1 MRKKEITN
9 ATTQDILD
17 WLCYYCW
24 RKYGEACRKGE
35 NAKQKIEKEIKRMKD
50 ELEKRAKTG
59 GF

>member
-1 MRKKEITN
+1 MTKKDVLN

-24 RKYGEACRKGE
+24 RKYDEACRKGE
-35 NAKQKIEKEIKRMKD
+35 NAKKKIEKEIKWMKD

>member
-24 RKYGEACRKGE
+24 RKYDEACRKGE
-35 NAKQKIEKEIKRMKD
+35 NAKKKSETEITWLKD